1 MPALPAFTTGWIIAF
16 VLQLSASSS
25 KGSLLCLAS
34 FNNISHLLGLT
45 QQGLQTACIWAAH
58 LALPFKVV
66 ASAEVIAPPVQ
77 GILEFV
83 EYIYNDRQSANEQVI
98 KGAVAL
104 LGDLAS
110 NLSDVGQ
117 VFKQKPYT
125 ISFVRDAATEGDADL
140 TPTAM
145 WAQTAIE
152 TAMAA

>member
-1 MPALPAFTTGWIIAF
+1 M
-16 VLQLSASSS
+16 QD
-25 KGSLLCLAS
+25 SLLSLAS
-34 FNNISHLLGLT
+34 FNNVSQLLDFA
-45 QQGLQTACIWAAH
+45 QQGLWTPRIWAAPP
-58 LALPFKVV
+58 ALPFKLVV
-66 ASAEVIAPPVQ
+66 SAEDFAPLLVQ

-125 ISFVRDAATEGDADL
+125 ISFIRDAATDGNADL

-152 TAMAA
+152 SAIAA

>member
-1 MPALPAFTTGWIIAF
+1 M
-16 VLQLSASSS
+16 
-25 KGSLLCLAS
+25 
-34 FNNISHLLGLT
+34 
-45 QQGLQTACIWAAH
+45 
-58 LALPFKVV
+58 
-66 ASAEVIAPPVQ
+66 Q

-125 ISFVRDAATEGDADL
+125 ISFVRDAATDGDSDL

-152 TAMAA
+152 TAIAA